1 MAWYVNSTHLFTQV
15 VPTCESGS
23 LGDQKRV
30 LDVLEV
36 ELYRV
41 MKRGDGRGV
50 RFGGLEMADR
60 RVTGRNR

>member
-41 MKRGDGRGV
+41 MICHVAGNQILI
-50 RFGGLEMADR
+50 FNEN
-60 RVTGRNR
+60 TCP